1 MMEVPILREIFPLY
15 LLQGLFFPSSY
26 DVTIY
31 ASNATLFIA
40 TKGHKYANET
50 RIYEEYTYILGF
62 SIGSGTSHAIPKYFA
77 EVPGHLLNSYSMDQ
91 HGDNLRVATTN
102 SAQWGLDELGQYT
115 QITYNS
121 NQLIILSLVSAKNME
136 GSASVA
142 VMSEVGK
149 IDANKGI
156 GLEDEKIYAI
166 RFLGNVGFIVTFRQ
180 TDPFYTLDLSIP
192 NNPRVIGELKVSGF
206 SSYLHPI
213 GPDNSL
219 ILAVGQEADEETG
232 RILGVQISLFD
243 VSKLDEPKLLHRHVI
258 EKSTEQ
264 YSSSESLYD
273 YHAFRYLPLS
283 KALILPISLNDYD
296 NDGVDDSM
304 DGFSVFSVNEIYG
317 INHMMDISHIHA
329 VEKESFGC
337 WYSERLPTRSLVFS
351 GKLTTI
357 KGHTVINTN
366 LTSSKEI
373 WTYNPDKNLD
383 TGKEKCSPWWP
394 R

>member
-1 MMEVPILREIFPLY
+1 
-15 LLQGLFFPSSY
+15 
-26 DVTIY
+26 
-31 ASNATLFIA
+31 
-40 TKGHKYANET
+40 
-50 RIYEEYTYILGF
+50 
-62 SIGSGTSHAIPKYFA
+62 
-77 EVPGHLLNSYSMDQ
+77 MDQ

-102 SAQWGLDELGQYT
+102 SAQWGLNEHGQYT

-121 NQLIILSLVSAKNME
+121 NQLIILSLASAKSME
-136 GSASVA
+136 GSAGVT

-156 GLEDEKIYAI
+156 GLKDEKIYAI

-180 TDPFYTLDLSIP
+180 TDPFYTLDLSTP

-219 ILAVGQEADEETG
+219 ILAVGQEADKETG

-258 EKSTEQ
+258 EESTEQ

-283 KALILPISLNDYD
+283 KALILPISLIDYD

-317 INHMMDISHIHA
+317 INHMMDISHIDA
-329 VEKESFGC
+329 IEKESSRC
-337 WYSERLPTRSLVFS
+337 WYSELLPTRSLVFS

-357 KGHTVINTN
+357 KGHTVINTD
-366 LTSSKEI
+366 LTSGKEI

-383 TGKEKCSPWWP
+383 TGKEKCFPW
-394 R
+394 